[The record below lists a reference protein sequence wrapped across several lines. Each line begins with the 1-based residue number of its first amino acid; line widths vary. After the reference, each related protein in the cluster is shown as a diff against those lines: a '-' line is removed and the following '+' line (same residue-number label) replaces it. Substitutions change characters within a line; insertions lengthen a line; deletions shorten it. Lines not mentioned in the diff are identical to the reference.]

1 VNTHFENAVPNSID
15 GHLLQLG
22 EQHEVAIYTR
32 DGVCWV
38 AEFRDG
44 RSELLN
50 ADTFFRFHAN
60 ALRYSNR
67 RHAAA
72 LESARALT
80 PEVLERIERLHQQ
93 LEAHDARIRDASVAV
108 VASVMRCCRGLTLM
122 IRGRTAKIAERL
134 S

>member
-1 VNTHFENAVPNSID
+1 MNTHFDNAVRNSID

-22 EQHEVAIYTR
+22 ERHAVAIYRR
-32 DGVCWV
+32 DGVPWV

-44 RSELLN
+44 GSELLDP
-50 ADTFFRFHAN
+50 ATFFRSHFGT
-60 ALRYSNR
+60 LRYSGR

-93 LEAHDARIRDASVAV
+93 FEARDASMQDACGAV
-108 VASVMRCCRGLTLM
+108 LASLKRWNRDLWLRLRSRTMRSEKRFG
-122 IRGRTAKIAERL
+122 
-134 S
+134 

>member
-1 VNTHFENAVPNSID
+1 MNGHFEKAVPNSID

-22 EQHEVAIYTR
+22 EGYEVAIYTR
-32 DGVCWV
+32 EGVFWV

-44 RSELLN
+44 RSELLD
-50 ADTFFRFHAN
+50 ASTFFRFHAG

-72 LESARALT
+72 LESARGLT
-80 PEVLERIERLHQQ
+80 PEVLDRIERLHQQ
-93 LEAHDARIRDASVAV
+93 LEADDARILGAGVAV
-108 VASVMRCCRGLTLM
+108 VAAVMRCCRSLALM

-134 S
+134 T